1 MLTSPVIEQ
10 ANPHVIL
17 VSSKADDG
25 CIDVLRNH
33 SQCTTYSQRIYPPN
47 FLIVDASAGVF
58 QIRPHKDFIA
68 SKGRDRIL
76 SLQLL
81 SVLPMDDSNPSHVAG
96 ASSDSESRNA
106 YDFMQRRRDATGD
119 PHTQRWNA
127 SIRLANYASID
138 GSPLCVSMLPWPRPA
153 YAKSSPAWVCRSTSG
168 SSFPRTSGR
177 RLTRRGYWGTRSPK
191 HRVPY
196 A

>member
-1 MLTSPVIEQ
+1 MPVIEQ
-10 ANPHVIL
+10 AAPDVVL

-33 SQCTTYSQRIYPPN
+33 SECATYLWRIYPLN
-47 FLIVDASAGVF
+47 LAIVDASAGVF

-68 SKGRDRIL
+68 AKGRERIL

-81 SVLPMDDSNPSHVAG
+81 SVLPMDDHNSSHVSG
-96 ASSDSESRNA
+96 ASLDSESRNA
-106 YDFMQRRRDATGD
+106 YDFMQRRKDVTGD

-138 GSPLCVSMLPWPRPA
+138 GSPLCVS
-153 YAKSSPAWVCRSTSG
+153 T
-168 SSFPRTSGR
+168 
-177 RLTRRGYWGTRSPK
+177 RL
-191 HRVPY
+191 
-196 A
+196 